1 MEPLCVS
8 PANFAYQ
15 VLIGVGGIGTGKFFA
30 LEGNH
35 TLGREESR
43 AGHFVDQRD
52 YCKLHIITHY
62 VQVLLGSAFRTILI
76 GRVGDDNEGRQ
87 LLDEMARVGLDA
99 RYVEVVAG
107 GQTLFSFCFVYPD
120 GSGGNLTTNDSVNA
134 TVDHALVDEAIP
146 DFGEYRGHGIALAAP
161 EAPLAARLH
170 LLELATEYS
179 FYRASSLN
187 SLEITSP
194 EGASILS
201 LTDLLAINGDE
212 AAALTGI
219 APETMR
225 TESGVKMAVK
235 AASQYQPE
243 IAVSVTC
250 GKEGSWV
257 WDGHALQHVPAVMV
271 DAVNTAGAGDAH
283 FAGLLVGLAAG
294 LSLCQAHELA
304 TLVAALSVL
313 SPHTIHPTLDRAS
326 LKALV
331 DRHTLRLNDNIVG
344 LLGGTATQES

>member
-1 MEPLCVS
+1 
-8 PANFAYQ
+8 
-15 VLIGVGGIGTGKFFA
+15 
-30 LEGNH
+30 
-35 TLGREESR
+35 
-43 AGHFVDQRD
+43 
-52 YCKLHIITHY
+52 
-62 VQVLLGSAFRTILI
+62 
-76 GRVGDDNEGRQ
+76 
-87 LLDEMARVGLDA
+87 
-99 RYVEVVAG
+99 
-107 GQTLFSFCFVYPD
+107 LFSFCFVYPD

-146 DFGEYRGHGIALAAP
+146 DFREYRGHGIALAAP

-225 TESGVKMAVK
+225 TEPGVKMAVK

-331 DRHTLRLNDNIVG
+331 DRHMLRLNDNIVG